1 MPTCVKCGRWYP
13 PSEQYLRCPCGGD
26 LETGAGPR
34 RLEAKAAERGMTL
47 DGYRDM
53 QHAERAAPREAE
65 ERQAERI
72 RDAMEKQ
79 GQTVPR
85 HWDHRAWDAPDFG
98 QAEGLILIIGVLPVT
113 ALLGAVLLAV
123 FWVLS
128 LPVWVPVLA
137 GVIGVVGG
145 AVLAFGL
152 YHVSWLF
159 LDRLAYRS
167 SWVDRN
173 GDSLYFGLV
182 VVAWVL
188 PLATLLAATGI
199 LFWIAA

>member
-1 MPTCVKCGRWYP
+1 MPTCIDCGKWSP
-13 PSEQYLRCPCGGD
+13 PSAYDAVCPACGGK
-26 LETGAGPR
+26 LQSGAALG
-34 RLEAKAAERGMTL
+34 RLEAEAASHGMTL
-47 DGYRDM
+47 AEYRDM
-53 QHAERAAPREAE
+53 QHAEREAAREAE

-85 HWDHRAWDAPDFG
+85 HWDHHGTEGDFG
-98 QAEGLILIIGVLPVT
+98 QAEGMIFLFFVLPGT
-113 ALLGAVLLAV
+113 ALLGAVLLAG
-123 FWVLS
+123 FWVLN

-145 AVLAFGL
+145 AVLAISLFT
-152 YHVSWLF
+152 VSWLF
-159 LDRLAYRS
+159 LDWLAYRS

-173 GDSLYFGLV
+173 GDNLYFGSV

-188 PLATLLAATGI
+188 PIAILLAATGI